1 MKDRIEIDSREKK
14 SAKKRVA
21 FRSIFSAEGA
31 AGRIGGVAR
40 TGGGWCAASDPG
52 YAGRACRGAAFSPRR
67 RGLPGCACRRA
78 AVRDE
83 SNGSFD
89 TRSRAEI
96 SANISKFLVNI
107 FACNLLRIV

>member
-1 MKDRIEIDSREKK
+1 MKSILG
-14 SAKKRVA
+14 KRNRQKTHRVS
-21 FRSIFSAEGA
+21 FDFSAEGA

-40 TGGGWCAASDPG
+40 TGGGRCAASDPG
-52 YAGRACRGAAFSPRR
+52 HAGRACRGAAFSPRR

-78 AVRDE
+78 AVCDE

>member
-40 TGGGWCAASDPG
+40 TGGGRCAASDPG
-52 YAGRACRGAAFSPRR
+52 YAGRACRSAAFSPRW
-67 RGLPGCACRRA
+67 RGLPGALADARPCATNRMDHSIRDRA
-78 AVRDE
+78 PKYPQIFP
-83 SNGSFD
+83 N
-89 TRSRAEI
+89 
-96 SANISKFLVNI
+96 FL
-107 FACNLLRIV
+107 